1 MLTVS
6 NRWDGD
12 SRLSKGNK
20 WASFPSVAAA
30 WRISDEAFLKNVEA
44 LSNLKLRLSWGKTG
58 NSGIM
63 AYGTQS
69 GLTPKTNSAF
79 QDNGYTYYIYN
90 EYVGNE
96 NVGWEMS
103 NTWDLGFDI
112 GLFNNRISAVVDL
125 YQTKTTDILL
135 PRTLPTSMGGSNAT
149 PFKMYQNI
157 GATMNRGIEISV
169 NTVNVD
175 NKNFKWNSTLTFAA
189 NHEEI
194 TDLIDGKDIIGSD
207 SHITTSLLIGRPLK
221 SFYHFINEGI
231 WQENEAEE
239 AAKYF
244 KDSKKTQP
252 FKPGDIKLRDL
263 NGDYIIDD
271 KDET

>member
-1 MLTVS
+1 M
-6 NRWDGD
+6 G
-12 SRLSKGNK
+12 K
-20 WASFPSVAAA
+20 FPSVAAA
-30 WRISDEAFLKNVEA
+30 WRISDEAFFEECGA

-63 AYGTQS
+63 ALRNS
-69 GLTPKTNSAF
+69 VGLDPKTNSAF

-135 PRTLPTSMGGSNAT
+135 PRTLPYPLWVVVTQP

-157 GATMNRGIEISV
+157 GATMNRGIRNI
-169 NTVNVD
+169 
-175 NKNFKWNSTLTFAA
+175 
-189 NHEEI
+189 
-194 TDLIDGKDIIGSD
+194 GKYRQCG
-207 SHITTSLLIGRPLK
+207 
-221 SFYHFINEGI
+221 
-231 WQENEAEE
+231 
-239 AAKYF
+239 
-244 KDSKKTQP
+244 
-252 FKPGDIKLRDL
+252 
-263 NGDYIIDD
+263 
-271 KDET
+271 